1 MVFFPTTGR
10 FESATR
16 EWLLPIHGWV
26 YTPERSTRMR
36 RATLALFRRYLRYKT
51 REALTPLFQ
60 ERTRAFFVGGHRGQN
75 VDVRF
80 GEEKFPLL
88 SGANGHVRGVI
99 RLHEDRIARLAAE
112 GTASPGWLEFQGVS
126 EGGIESAAPGRV
138 QLLPPVGLSVVSDI
152 DDTIKHT
159 HVRHRGELL
168 ANTFLR
174 DFRAIPAAA
183 EIYREWADLGATF
196 HYVSSSP
203 WQLFDPLTEF
213 FRREG
218 FPDGSF
224 HLRLLR
230 LGDSRPFKIFVGRP
244 VYKAAAIETI
254 LRAYPERRF
263 VFVGDSGE
271 RDPEIYGAV
280 ARKHPQQVLRIL
292 IRDVTGHPATSERYK
307 KAFRWLPRNQAHIFR
322 NLEELRE
329 ESRHWGAYLG
339 AESRSTENAQS

>member
-1 MVFFPTTGR
+1 MFFPTTGR
-10 FESATR
+10 FEPATR
-16 EWLLPIHGWV
+16 DWLLPVHGWV

-60 ERTRAFFVGGHRGQN
+60 ERTRAFFVGGHRGQH
-75 VDVRF
+75 VSVRF
-80 GEEKFPLL
+80 GDEEFVLDR
-88 SGANGHVRGVI
+88 SGANGHVRGLI
-99 RLHEDRIARLAAE
+99 RLHEDRVARLAAE
-112 GTASPGWLEFQGVS
+112 GAAPTGWLDFQGVS
-126 EGGIESAAPGRV
+126 EGAIEAAAGRV
-138 QLLPPVGLSVVSDI
+138 QLLPPAGVSVVSDI

-174 DFRAIPAAA
+174 DFQAIPAAA
-183 EIYREWADLGATF
+183 EMYREWSDLGMAF

-203 WQLFDPLTEF
+203 WQLFDPLSDF

-244 VYKAAAIETI
+244 VYKAAAIEAI
-254 LRAYPERRF
+254 LRTYPERKF

-292 IRDVTGHPATSERYK
+292 IRDVTGHPSNSERYR
-307 KAFRWLPRNQAHIFR
+307 KAFRWLPRN
-322 NLEELRE
+322 
-329 ESRHWGAYLG
+329 
-339 AESRSTENAQS
+339 